1 MNVVTRG
8 IKNALRSPLRS
19 GAIILMLAISI
30 GLILSMLVARSS
42 VNEKISE
49 VKASTGTSIT
59 ITPAGVRGF
68 SGGGNALTSA
78 ELATV
83 TSTAHITSTTV
94 SLEDQL
100 GTSDTDLTA
109 SLEMGNF
116 GQRQMRFETES
127 NSSSTSSTT
136 STDTSDSVSTDTST
150 TDDTT
155 TAMPA
160 MTARITVTG
169 TTDINSVSTDGANLN
184 ITSGE
189 AFDGSSDSLVAL
201 VGTDLADENSLTVGS
216 TFTAYDS
223 TVEVVGIFD
232 SGNAFTDSGI
242 IMPLAT
248 VQTLTDQ
255 ADAISSIV
263 ATVDSSDNVSSTV
276 TELTTALG
284 TAADITS
291 EIEQAE
297 ASVSSLASISSLAL
311 AGVIGATIAGAAIIL
326 LAMIIIVRE
335 RRHEIGVIKA
345 IGGSN
350 FKVVTQFVTEAM
362 TLTVI
367 GSVIGLFFGIL
378 VCGPLTSSLVSS
390 QSSSDSSSAQMS
402 GNAPDTNSSSDTSSS
417 MGTGGAPEMIQQG
430 FDKIGQ
436 NFVQVTGT
444 LTPTVF
450 IAAIG
455 ITFLIAI
462 VGSAIP
468 VWFIARIRPA
478 EVLRTE

>member
-42 VNEKISE
+42 VDEKISE
-49 VKASTGTSIT
+49 VKASSGTGIT

-68 SGGGNALTSA
+68 SGGGNALTST

-83 TSTAHITSTTV
+83 TNTAHITSTSV

-100 GTSDTDLTA
+100 GTSDTNLTA

-127 NSSSTSSTT
+127 ASSSASSTT
-136 STDTSDSVSTDTST
+136 INGATT
-150 TDDTT
+150 TDSTATT
-155 TAMPA
+155 PPA
-160 MTARITVTG
+160 MVARITVTG
-169 TTDINSVSTDGANLN
+169 TTDTSSISADGSDLN

-189 AFDGSSDSLVAL
+189 SFDNTSSDLVAI
-201 VGTDLADENSLTVGS
+201 VGTDLADKNSLAVGD
-216 TFTAYDS
+216 TFTAYSS
-223 TVEVVGIFD
+223 TVKVIGIFD
-232 SGNAFTDSGI
+232 TGNAFTDSGI
-242 IMPLAT
+242 IMPLVT

-255 ADAISSIV
+255 TDAISSIV

-276 TELTTALG
+276 TALKTALS
-284 TAADITS
+284 TTADITS
-291 EIEQAE
+291 EVEQAE

-311 AGVIGATIAGAAIIL
+311 AGVIGATVAGAIIIL

-362 TLTVI
+362 TLTAI
-367 GSVIGLFFGIL
+367 GSVIGLVLGVL

-390 QSSSDSSSAQMS
+390 QSSS
-402 GNAPDTNSSSDTSSS
+402 TNQSTKIGGGPSNTSSS
-417 MGTGGAPEMIQQG
+417 TSSTENGAPEMIRQG

-436 NFVQVTGT
+436 NFAQVTGT

-450 IAAIG
+450 IASIG

>member
-42 VNEKISE
+42 VDEKISE
-49 VKASTGTSIT
+49 VKSSTGTNIT

-68 SGGGNALTSA
+68 SGGGNALTST

-83 TSTAHITSTTV
+83 EGTDHIASTSV

-100 GTSDTDLTA
+100 GTSDTNLTA

-116 GQRQMRFETES
+116 GARQMRFEAD
-127 NSSSTSSTT
+127 STSSSSDTSMT
-136 STDTSDSVSTDTST
+136 ASTDAANTDAATDTTVTNST
-150 TDDTT
+150 TTPPT
-155 TAMPA
+155 MA
-160 MTARITVTG
+160 ARITVTG
-169 TTDINSVSTDGANLN
+169 TTDPNSISTNGSDLS

-189 AFDGSSDSLVAL
+189 TFDGSTSDLVAL
-201 VGTDLADENSLTVGS
+201 VGTDLADKNSLVVGD
-216 TFTAYDS
+216 TFTAYGS
-223 TVEVVGIFD
+223 AVKVVGIFD
-232 SGNAFTDSGI
+232 TGNTFTDSGI
-242 IMPLAT
+242 LMPLAT

-276 TELTTALG
+276 TVLKTALG
-284 TAADITS
+284 TTADITS

-297 ASVSSLASISSLAL
+297 ASVSSLASISNLAL

-367 GSVIGLFFGIL
+367 GSVIGLALGVL

-390 QSSSDSSSAQMS
+390 QSSSTAQSTQMNGGAAPTSTDS
-402 GNAPDTNSSSDTSSS
+402 TNSTTNSAS
-417 MGTGGAPEMIQQG
+417 GMIKQG

>member
-1 MNVVTRG
+1 MNVITRG

-42 VNEKISE
+42 VDEKISE
-49 VKASTGTSIT
+49 VKASTGTGIT

-68 SGGGNALTSA
+68 SGGGNALTST

-83 TSTAHITSTTV
+83 ASTAHITDTSV

-100 GTSDTDLTA
+100 GTSDTNLTA

-127 NSSSTSSTT
+127 NSSSTSSAT
-136 STDTSDSVSTDTST
+136 STDTDGSTSANTAATDGTLT
-150 TDDTT
+150 TP
-155 TAMPA
+155 PA
-160 MTARITVTG
+160 MAARITVTG
-169 TTDINSVSTDGANLN
+169 TTNINSVSTNGSNLS

-189 AFDGSSDSLVAL
+189 AFDGLGSDLVAL
-201 VGTDLADENSLTVGS
+201 VGTDLADKNSLTVGS
-216 TFTAYDS
+216 TFTAYDN
-223 TVEVVGIFD
+223 TIKVVGIFD
-232 SGNAFTDSGI
+232 SGNTFTDSGI

-255 ADAISSIV
+255 AGAISSIV
-263 ATVDSSDNVSSTV
+263 ATVDSSDNVSSAV
-276 TELTTALG
+276 TTLTTALG
-284 TAADITS
+284 TTADITS
-291 EIEQAE
+291 EIQQAE
-297 ASVSSLASISSLAL
+297 ANVSSLASISSLAL
-311 AGVIGATIAGAAIIL
+311 AGVIGATVAGAAIIL

-367 GSVIGLFFGIL
+367 GSIIGLVFGVL

-390 QSSSDSSSAQMS
+390 QSSSTNQSAQM
-402 GNAPDTNSSSDTSSS
+402 GGGAPTTSPNSSTGSS
-417 MGTGGAPEMIQQG
+417 TTAGGAPEMIKQG
-430 FDKIGQ
+430 FNKIGQ

-478 EVLRTE
+478 EVLRME

>member
-42 VNEKISE
+42 VDEKISE
-49 VKASTGTSIT
+49 VKASSGTGIT

-68 SGGGNALTSA
+68 SGGGNALTST

-83 TSTAHITSTTV
+83 TNTAHITSTSV

-100 GTSDTDLTA
+100 GTSDTNLTA

-127 NSSSTSSTT
+127 ASSSASSTT
-136 STDTSDSVSTDTST
+136 INGATT
-150 TDDTT
+150 TDSTATT
-155 TAMPA
+155 PPA
-160 MTARITVTG
+160 MVARITVTG
-169 TTDINSVSTDGANLN
+169 TTDTSSISADGSDLN

-189 AFDGSSDSLVAL
+189 SFDNTSSDLVAI
-201 VGTDLADENSLTVGS
+201 VGTDLADKNSLAVGD
-216 TFTAYDS
+216 TFTAYSS
-223 TVEVVGIFD
+223 TVKVIGIFD
-232 SGNAFTDSGI
+232 TGNAFTDSGI
-242 IMPLAT
+242 IMPLVT

-255 ADAISSIV
+255 TDAISSIV

-276 TELTTALG
+276 TALKTALS
-284 TAADITS
+284 TTADITS
-291 EIEQAE
+291 EVEQAE

-311 AGVIGATIAGAAIIL
+311 AGVIGATVAGAIIIL

-362 TLTVI
+362 TLTAI
-367 GSVIGLFFGIL
+367 GSVIGLVLGVL

-390 QSSSDSSSAQMS
+390 QSSSTTQSAMIGGGPS
-402 GNAPDTNSSSDTSSS
+402 ITNGSTSS
-417 MGTGGAPEMIQQG
+417 TENGAPEMIRQG

-436 NFVQVTGT
+436 NFAQVTGT

-450 IAAIG
+450 IASIG

-462 VGSAIP
+462 VGSAMP